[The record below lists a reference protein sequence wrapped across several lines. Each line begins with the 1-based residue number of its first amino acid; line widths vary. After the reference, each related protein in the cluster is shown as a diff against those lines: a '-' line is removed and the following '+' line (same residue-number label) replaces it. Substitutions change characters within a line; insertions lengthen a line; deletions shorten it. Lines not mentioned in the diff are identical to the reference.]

1 MKAAPG
7 RGVAEMTKKET
18 RHHEWL
24 SRITGYKAS
33 GLTMAKWCEENGVTL
48 EQFKYWN
55 RKLKKVS
62 DTSPPF
68 PAPRWVPLT
77 VEGSSPAASV
87 ASLVVRIGQA
97 SIELQADYDALLLR
111 KIVNALEAPC

>member
-1 MKAAPG
+1 
-7 RGVAEMTKKET
+7 MTKKEE

-24 SRITGYKAS
+24 SRIAGQKAS
-33 GLTMAKWCEENGVTL
+33 GLTMTKWCAENGVSL
-48 EQFKYWN
+48 ENFKYWN
-55 RKLKKVS
+55 RKLKNVS
-62 DTSPPF
+62 DTSPPS

-77 VEGSSPAASV
+77 VDGPSQAASV

-97 SIELQADYDALLLR
+97 SIELQADFDALLLR